1 VSGSYAGR
9 QFVGIDLHRRRTVL
23 VRMDADGQR
32 VGSMDRIPST
42 PEALRAAMVAAGPAP
57 MVVLEATYGWVRREG
72 A

>member
-1 VSGSYAGR
+1 
-9 QFVGIDLHRRRTVL
+9 
-23 VRMDADGQR
+23 MDTDGQR
-32 VGSMDRIPST
+32 VGSMDRFPST

>member
-1 VSGSYAGR
+1 MLWTGQ
-9 QFVGIDLHRRRTVL
+9 QFDLHRRRTVL

-32 VGSMDRIPST
+32 VGSMDRFPST